1 MDATTVVIGLAMKI
15 QNSPRYS
22 SGLTGDQAKPRAEFL
37 YLTLRSL
44 RTRFASSSQRT
55 RVWARA
61 RASAALAIA
70 CLSSLALLASSV
82 TSGNGIRPSVPA
94 RRAGKSGVYRRTHP
108 ANGRARRLC
117 HNSRV
122 MTDRHA
128 AVERQEPT
136 VEEQP

>member
-70 CLSSLALLASSV
+70 CLSSLAR
-82 TSGNGIRPSVPA
+82 GEQRDHRERNPQPNVPA
-94 RRAGKSGVYRRTHP
+94 RQARDVGSIPARTMRTAHV
-108 ANGRARRLC
+108 A
-117 HNSRV
+117 
-122 MTDRHA
+122 
-128 AVERQEPT
+128 T
-136 VEEQP
+136 VPQFALS